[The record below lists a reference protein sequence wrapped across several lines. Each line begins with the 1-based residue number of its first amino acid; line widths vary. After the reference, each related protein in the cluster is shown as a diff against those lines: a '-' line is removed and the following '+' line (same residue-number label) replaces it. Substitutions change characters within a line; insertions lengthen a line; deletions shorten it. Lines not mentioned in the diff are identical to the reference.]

1 MKTLLIKRSMMP
13 RFNFTFAFIVALIL
27 TFFIFNKTVKADELP
42 FYPGEKLT
50 FRLKWNLIP
59 AGTAVLEVLPME
71 NIDGVKYH
79 HFVMTTKTN
88 SFVDRIYKVRNRI
101 DSFTNQDITRTVL
114 YKKNQLEGDLKSDTV
129 VTFNWK
135 DKEARYTNSGRQK
148 SPVSIL
154 PGTFDPF
161 SIFYYVRLL
170 DLEEN
175 SEIIRPVTDGKRCV
189 IGKAKIIK
197 KTTVRLDDKEH
208 EAYLIEPELKNIRGV
223 FAKNKK
229 AKIKLWVT
237 ADQRRIPIKIKSK
250 IKIGSFT
257 GVLISAENL
266 AGEKA
271 PASILARRMPNE

>member
-1 MKTLLIKRSMMP
+1 MESLLTRRSITP
-13 RFNFTFAFIVALIL
+13 RFNFTFAFIVALIV
-27 TFFIFNKTVKADELP
+27 TFFGFNKTIKADALP

-50 FRLKWNLIP
+50 FRLTWNFIP
-59 AGTAVLEVLPME
+59 AGTAILEVLPME
-71 NIDGVKYH
+71 NINGVKYH

-101 DSFTNQDITRTVL
+101 DSYTDQDITRTVL
-114 YKKNQLEGDLKSDTV
+114 YKKNELEGDKRSNTV

-135 DKEARYTNSGRQK
+135 DKEAQYSNFGKQK
-148 SPVSIL
+148 TPVPIL

-170 DLEEN
+170 DLEEDL
-175 SEIIRPVTDGKRCV
+175 EIIRPVTDGKRCV

-197 KTTVRLDDKEH
+197 KTTVTLDAKKH

-223 FAKNKK
+223 FAKDKN
-229 AKIKLWVT
+229 AKIRLWVT
-237 ADQRRIPIKIKSK
+237 ADQRQIPIKIKSK

-266 AGEKA
+266 AEEKI
-271 PASILARRMPNE
+271 PDSIVARRMPN

>member
-1 MKTLLIKRSMMP
+1 MKSLLTKRSITP
-13 RFNFTFAFIVALIL
+13 RFNFVFAFIVAL
-27 TFFIFNKTVKADELP
+27 TVSFFSFNKTIKAGELP

-50 FRLKWNLIP
+50 FCLKWNFIP

-71 NIDGVKYH
+71 NIDGVKYY
-79 HFVMTTKTN
+79 HFVITTKTN
-88 SFVDRIYKVRNRI
+88 AFVDRIYKVRNRI
-101 DSFTNQDITRTVL
+101 DSFTDEDITRSVL
-114 YKKNQLEGDLKSDTV
+114 YKKNELEGDLKSDTV

-135 DKEARYTNSGRQK
+135 DKEARYSNFGQQRN
-148 SPVSIL
+148 PVPIL

-175 SEIIRPVTDGKRCV
+175 LEIKRPVTDGKRCV

-197 KTTVRLDDKEH
+197 KTTVKLNAKEH
-208 EAYLIEPELKNIRGV
+208 EAYLIEPEIKNIRGV

-229 AKIKLWVT
+229 AKIRLWVT

-266 AGEKA
+266 AGEKP
-271 PASILARRMPNE
+271 PASIVASRMPN

>member
-1 MKTLLIKRSMMP
+1 MKSLLTKRPIMP
-13 RFNFTFAFIVALIL
+13 RFNFGFAFIVALIV
-27 TFFIFNKTVKADELP
+27 TFFSFNKTIKADELP
-42 FYPGEKLT
+42 FCPGEKLT
-50 FRLKWNLIP
+50 FRLKWNFIP

-71 NIDGVKYH
+71 NINGVKYH
-79 HFVMTTKTN
+79 HFVMTTETN

-101 DSFTNQDITRTVL
+101 DSYTDQDITHTVL
-114 YKKNQLEGDLKSDTV
+114 YKKNELEGNLQSKTV

-135 DKEARYTNSGRQK
+135 DKEALYSNSGRQK
-148 SPVSIL
+148 KPVPIFT
-154 PGTFDPF
+154 GTFDPF

-170 DLEEN
+170 DLEEDL
-175 SEIIRPVTDGKRCV
+175 EITRPVTDGKKCV

-197 KTTVRLDDKEH
+197 KTTVTLDAKKH
-208 EAYLIEPELKNIRGV
+208 EAYLIEPHLKNIRGV

-229 AKIKLWVT
+229 AKIRLWVT

-266 AGEKA
+266 AEEKP
-271 PASILARRMPNE
+271 PASVIASRMPN